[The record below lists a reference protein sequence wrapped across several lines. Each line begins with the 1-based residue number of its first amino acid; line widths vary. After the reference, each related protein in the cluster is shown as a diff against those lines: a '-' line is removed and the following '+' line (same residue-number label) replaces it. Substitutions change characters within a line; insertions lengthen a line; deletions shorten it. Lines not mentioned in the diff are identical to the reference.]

1 MGTSNSD
8 LYNWEMTG
16 APDEVTIAT
25 NPEAVADYNRYVEQV
40 NAGQA
45 EYGGG
50 LPPQFIDNPIY
61 EDPTY
66 WNSGKQAYQG
76 GDGQTYYAE
85 SFLRPEEYISMGYA
99 APYTREQILAAV
111 NPENIRYG
119 FQNTPYAS
127 VFGASDLSGGEYVVD
142 PNTGKFVLDQSG
154 NPIPVPRE
162 QQKSGGFDSF
172 METAIPLLIAAGA
185 AGTGLGALGLLGSG
199 GLAGAGALGATGE
212 AATAAASVT
221 GNAFLDSAIA
231 SSALKGAGYG
241 ALTGGVTSALTGQDA
256 LKGALIGGATGGI
269 LGGGEAALFP
279 GVAEAA
285 KGSVA
290 ASGLLGAGRGA
301 AGGAIN
307 TLLGGGD
314 LKKNILYGGALGG
327 TLGAGSEYFF
337 PTAPTS
343 ITGREG
349 DAPRWATEQETARTA
364 GKSDKFFENIKY
376 GNVQNMG
383 YAGDNYTD
391 FRLPPA
397 VRTGGGYDVLNP
409 EYITN
414 RGGYGVGG
422 YSGVGL
428 DPAIQQLFGGTGL
441 NPNLNYNTAGLANTA
456 EALSQASGVNINR
469 AEFAGRGG
477 LTADQEAALD
487 RALTAADYATP
498 TNWFSGLGNLGTML
512 GMGALGRGAGGGGG
526 GAKVPGAAGGS
537 FVPKGMVDYS
547 GILNLLAPKSSTRS
561 SLLG

>member
-25 NPEAVADYNRYVEQV
+25 NPEAVADYNRYVAEV

-66 WNSGKQAYQG
+66 WNSGKTAYRTG
-76 GDGQTYYAE
+76 GGETAYAE
-85 SFLRPEEYISMGYA
+85 SFLRPEEYLSMGYA
-99 APYTREQILAAV
+99 APYTAAQIRAAV

-142 PNTGKFVLDQSG
+142 PKTNKFVLDQSG

-162 QQKSGGFDSF
+162 RADSGGFDKF
-172 METAIPLLIAAGA
+172 METAIPLALAAGA
-185 AGTGLGALGLLGSG
+185 AGTGLGALGLIG
-199 GLAGAGALGATGE
+199 AGAGGTALGAPALAATGE
-212 AATAAASVT
+212 VGLLSNPLVLA
-221 GNAFLDSAIA
+221 
-231 SSALKGAGYG
+231 ALKGSGYG

-290 ASGLLGAGRGA
+290 ASGLLGAGRGV
-301 AGGAIN
+301 AGGTIN

-314 LKKNILYGGALGG
+314 LKKNILYGGVLGG
-327 TLGAGSEYFF
+327 ALGAGSEYFF

-349 DAPRWATEQETARTA
+349 EAPRWADQKDVIRTT
-364 GKSDKFFENIKY
+364 GKSLDFADNIKY

-397 VRTGGGYDVLNP
+397 VRTGGGYDVLDPN
-409 EYITN
+409 YITN
-414 RGGYGVGG
+414 RGGYGTGG
-422 YSGVGL
+422 YSGTGL
-428 DPAIQQLFGGTGL
+428 NYDIKQLYGGVGL
-441 NPNLNYNTAGLANTA
+441 NPNLNYSTTGLANTA
-456 EALSQASGVNINR
+456 EALSQASGVDINR

-512 GMGALGRGAGGGGG
+512 GLGALGRGAGGGGG
-526 GAKVPGAAGGS
+526 GAGRAGAAGGS

-547 GILNLLAPKSSTRS
+547 GILNLLAPKTSTRS

>member
-1 MGTSNSD
+1 MGTANSD
-8 LYNWEMTG
+8 MYNWEMTG
-16 APDEVTIAT
+16 PPDEVTIAT
-25 NPEAVADYNRYVEQV
+25 NPEAVADWNNYVAEV
-40 NAGQA
+40 TGGQ
-45 EYGGG
+45 GGG
-50 LPPQFIDNPIY
+50 VSPNIPQFIDNPVY

-66 WNSGKQAYQG
+66 WNSGKTAYQTG
-76 GDGQTYYAE
+76 AGETAYAE

-99 APYTREQILAAV
+99 APYSREQILAAV

-119 FQNTPYAS
+119 FQNTPYAA
-127 VFGASDLSGGEYVVD
+127 VFGPSDLSGGEYVVN
-142 PNTGKFVLDQSG
+142 PETGRFVLDQSG

-162 QQKSGGFDSF
+162 PQKSGGFDSF

-199 GLAGAGALGATGE
+199 GLVGAGTLGATGE
-212 AATAAASVT
+212 AAAAATSVT

-241 ALTGGVTSALTGQDA
+241 ALTGGITSAITGQDA

-285 KGSVA
+285 KGSVS

-327 TLGAGSEYFF
+327 TIGAGSEYFF

-349 DAPRWATEQETARTA
+349 EAPRWASIKDSLQNANQ
-364 GKSDKFFENIKY
+364 SLDYFNNLNI
-376 GNVQNMG
+376 GEVSNMG
-383 YAGDNYTD
+383 YAGEPYSGLGLN
-391 FRLPPA
+391 PA
-397 VRTGGGYDVLNP
+397 VRTGGGYDVLSP

-414 RGGYGVGG
+414 RGGYGAGG
-422 YSGVGL
+422 YSGIGL
-428 DPAIQQLFGGTGL
+428 DPAIEQLYGGIGL

-456 EALSQASGVNINR
+456 EALSQASGVDINR

-512 GMGALGRGAGGGGG
+512 GLGALGRGAGGGGG
-526 GAKVPGAAGGS
+526 AAAKGAAGGS

-547 GILNLLAPKSSTRS
+547 GILNLLAPKTSTRS

>member
-1 MGTSNSD
+1 MSSGNT
-8 LYNWEMTG
+8 YNWEMTG
-16 APDEVTIAT
+16 PPDEVTIAT
-25 NPEAVADYNRYVEQV
+25 NPEAVADWNNYVADV

-45 EYGGG
+45 QYNSA
-50 LPPQFIDNPIY
+50 LPPQAIDNPVY
-61 EDPTY
+61 EDPGY
-66 WNSGKQAYQG
+66 WNSGKVAYQTG
-76 GDGQTYYAE
+76 GGETAYAE
-85 SFLRPEEYISMGYA
+85 AFLRPEDYVSMGYA

-119 FQNTPYAS
+119 YQNTPYAS
-127 VFGASDLSGGEYVVD
+127 VFGASDLSGGEYVIN
-142 PNTGKFVLDQSG
+142 PETGKFVLDQSG

-162 QQKSGGFDSF
+162 KPSGGFDDF
-172 METAIPLLIAAGA
+172 MADKLIPGLILAGA
-185 AGTGLGALGLLGSG
+185 AGTGLGALGLLGAG
-199 GLAGAGALGATGE
+199 GLTGVGALGATGE
-212 AATAAASVT
+212 AATAAASLT

-285 KGSVA
+285 KGSVS

-314 LKKNILYGGALGG
+314 LKKNILYGGGLGG
-327 TLGAGSEYFF
+327 ALGAGSEYFF
-337 PTAPTS
+337 PTAPANV
-343 ITGREG
+343 TGREG
-349 DAPRWATEQETARTA
+349 EAPRWASIKDSLENARQSA
-364 GKSDKFFENIKY
+364 DYFDNLKY
-376 GNVQNMG
+376 GEVSNMG
-383 YAGDNYTD
+383 YAGQPYSGEGLN
-391 FRLPPA
+391 PA
-397 VRTGGGYDVLNP
+397 ARTGGGYDVLSP

-414 RGGYGVGG
+414 RGGYGAGG
-422 YSGVGL
+422 YTGIGL
-428 DPAIQQLFGGTGL
+428 DPAIEQLYGGIGL

-456 EALSQASGVNINR
+456 EALSQASGVDINR

-512 GMGALGRGAGGGGG
+512 GLGALGRGAGGGGAG
-526 GAKVPGAAGGS
+526 KAGVGAGGS

>member
-1 MGTSNSD
+1 MGTANSD
-8 LYNWEMTG
+8 MYNWEMTG
-16 APDEVTIAT
+16 PPDEVTIAT
-25 NPEAVADYNRYVEQV
+25 NPEAVADYNNYVAQV

-85 SFLRPEEYISMGYA
+85 SFLRPEEYVSMGYA
-99 APYTREQILAAV
+99 APYSREQILAAV

-119 FQNTPYAS
+119 FQNTPYAG
-127 VFGASDLSGGEYVVD
+127 VINAFGESAGEYVVN
-142 PNTGKFVLDQSG
+142 PETGRFVLDQSG
-154 NPIPVPRE
+154 NPIAVPRE
-162 QQKSGGFDSF
+162 QAKSGGFDSF
-172 METAIPLLIAAGA
+172 METAIPLLILAGA
-185 AGTGLGALGLLGSG
+185 AGTGLGAAGLLGAG
-199 GLAGAGALGATGE
+199 GLTGAGALGATGE
-212 AATAAASVT
+212 AATAAASLT

-285 KGSVA
+285 KGSVT

-301 AGGAIN
+301 AGGTIN

-314 LKKNILYGGALGG
+314 LKTNILYGGALGG

-337 PTAPTS
+337 PTAPSS

-349 DAPRWATEQETARTA
+349 EAPRFASIKDSLQNANQ
-364 GKSDKFFENIKY
+364 SLDYFNNLNI
-376 GNVQNMG
+376 GEVSNMG
-383 YAGDNYTD
+383 YAGEPYSGLGLN
-391 FRLPPA
+391 PA
-397 VRTGGGYDVLNP
+397 VRTGGGYDVLSP

-422 YSGVGL
+422 YSGIGL
-428 DPAIQQLFGGTGL
+428 DPAIEQLYGGIGL

-456 EALSQASGVNINR
+456 EALSQASGLDINR

-498 TNWFSGLGNLGTML
+498 TNWFSGLGNLGTLL

-526 GAKVPGAAGGS
+526 AAAKGAAGGS

-547 GILNLLAPKSSTRS
+547 GILNLLAPKTSTRS

>member
-1 MGTSNSD
+1 MAD
-8 LYNWEMTG
+8 YNWEMTG
-16 APDEVTIAT
+16 PPDEVTIAT
-25 NPEAVADYNRYVEQV
+25 NPEAVADYNRYVAEV
-40 NAGQA
+40 TGGQ
-45 EYGGG
+45 GGG
-50 LPPQFIDNPIY
+50 VSPNIPQFIDNPIY

-85 SFLRPEEYISMGYA
+85 NFLRPEEYVSMGYA
-99 APYTREQILAAV
+99 APYTREQLLAAV
-111 NPENIRYG
+111 NPDNIRYG
-119 FQNTPYAS
+119 FQNTPYAGI
-127 VFGASDLSGGEYVVD
+127 FNASGQSAGEYVVD
-142 PNTGKFVLDQSG
+142 PNTGRFVLDQSG
-154 NPIPVPRE
+154 NPIAVPRE
-162 QQKSGGFDSF
+162 QAESGGFDKF
-172 METAIPLLIAAGA
+172 METAIPLALAAGA
-185 AGTGLGALGLLGSG
+185 AGTGLGALGLIGAGTG
-199 GLAGAGALGATGE
+199 GGALGASVLAPTGE
-212 AATAAASVT
+212 VGLLSNPLVLA
-221 GNAFLDSAIA
+221 
-231 SSALKGAGYG
+231 ALKGSGMG

-314 LKKNILYGGALGG
+314 LKTNILYGGALGG
-327 TLGAGSEYFF
+327 TIGAGSEYFF

-343 ITGREG
+343 ITGMEG
-349 DAPRWATEQETARTA
+349 DAPRWASIKDSLQNANQ
-364 GKSDKFFENIKY
+364 SLDYFNNLNI
-376 GNVQNMG
+376 GEVSNMG
-383 YAGDNYTD
+383 YAGEPYSGLGLN
-391 FRLPPA
+391 PA

-409 EYITN
+409 DYITN

-428 DPAIQQLFGGTGL
+428 DPAIEQLYGGIGL

-456 EALSQASGVNINR
+456 EALSQASGVDINR

-498 TNWFSGLGNLGTML
+498 SNWFSGLGNLGTML
-512 GMGALGRGAGGGGG
+512 GMGALGRGGGGGG
-526 GAKVPGAAGGS
+526 GARVPGAAGGS

-547 GILNLLAPKSSTRS
+547 GILNLLAPKTSTRS

>member
-1 MGTSNSD
+1 MAD
-8 LYNWEMTG
+8 YNWEMTG

-50 LPPQFIDNPIY
+50 LPPQAIDNPIY

-66 WNSGKQAYQG
+66 WNSGLKAYTG

-85 SFLRPEEYISMGYA
+85 NFVSPESYVSMGYA
-99 APYTREQILAAV
+99 APYSREDLLATV
-111 NPENIRYG
+111 RPENIAYG
-119 FQNTPYAS
+119 YQNTPYAGI
-127 VFGASDLSGGEYVVD
+127 FNASGEFAGEYVVD
-142 PNTGKFVLDQSG
+142 PKTGRFLLDESG
-154 NPIPVPRE
+154 NPINLPKERP
-162 QQKSGGFDSF
+162 SGGFNDFLS
-172 METAIPLLIAAGA
+172 ETLIPGLILAGA
-185 AGTGLGALGLLGSG
+185 AGTGLGALGLI
-199 GLAGAGALGATGE
+199 GAGAAGGAAAGAPVLASTGE
-212 AATAAASVT
+212 VGLLS
-221 GNAFLDSAIA
+221 NPIIL
-231 SSALKGAGYG
+231 SALKGSGMG
-241 ALTGGVTSALTGQDA
+241 ALTGGATSLLTGQDA

-314 LKKNILYGGALGG
+314 LKKNILYGGGLGG
-327 TLGAGSEYFF
+327 VIGAGSEYFF
-337 PTAPTS
+337 PTAPS
-343 ITGREG
+343 SVTGREG
-349 DAPRWATEQETARTA
+349 EAPRWASIKDSLQNAEQSLDYFNNLKVGEV
-364 GKSDKFFENIKY
+364 S
-376 GNVQNMG
+376 NMG
-383 YAGDNYTD
+383 YAGEPYSGLGLN
-391 FRLPPA
+391 PA
-397 VRTGGGYDVLNP
+397 VRTGGGYDVLSP

-422 YSGVGL
+422 YSGIGL
-428 DPAIQQLFGGTGL
+428 DPAIEQLYGGIGL

-456 EALSQASGVNINR
+456 EALSQASGVDINR

-498 TNWFSGLGNLGTML
+498 TSWFSGLGNLGTML

-526 GAKVPGAAGGS
+526 AAARGAAGGS

-547 GILNLLAPKSSTRS
+547 GILNLLAPKTSTRT

>member
-1 MGTSNSD
+1 MAD
-8 LYNWEMTG
+8 YNWEMTG
-16 APDEVTIAT
+16 PPDEVTIAT
-25 NPEAVADYNRYVEQV
+25 NPEAVADYNNYVAQV

-50 LPPQFIDNPIY
+50 LPPQAIDNPIY

-66 WNSGKQAYQG
+66 WNSGLKAYTG

-85 SFLRPEEYISMGYA
+85 NFVSPESYVSMGYA
-99 APYTREQILAAV
+99 APYSREDLLATV
-111 NPENIRYG
+111 RPENIAYG
-119 FQNTPYAS
+119 YQNTPYAGI
-127 VFGASDLSGGEYVVD
+127 FNASGEFAGEYVVD
-142 PNTGKFVLDQSG
+142 PKTGRFLLDESG
-154 NPIPVPRE
+154 NPINLPKERP
-162 QQKSGGFDSF
+162 SGGFNDFLS
-172 METAIPLLIAAGA
+172 EKLIPGLIFAGA
-185 AGTGLGALGLLGSG
+185 AGTGLGALGLI
-199 GLAGAGALGATGE
+199 GAGAAGGAAAGAPVLASTGE
-212 AATAAASVT
+212 VGLLSNPIV
-221 GNAFLDSAIA
+221 L
-231 SSALKGAGYG
+231 SALKGSGMG

-327 TLGAGSEYFF
+327 TIGAGSEYFF

-343 ITGREG
+343 VTGREG
-349 DAPRWATEQETARTA
+349 EAPRWASIKDSLQNAEQSYDFALKQKA
-364 GKSDKFFENIKY
+364 GD
-376 GNVQNMG
+376 VANMG
-383 YAGDNYTD
+383 YAGEYRSSVEFKPT
-391 FRLPPA
+391 
-397 VRTGGGYDVLNP
+397 VRTGGGYNILEP

-414 RGGYGVGG
+414 RGGYGTGG
-422 YSGVGL
+422 YGGAGTGL
-428 DPAIQQLFGGTGL
+428 NYDIKQLYGGIGL
-441 NPNLNYNTAGLANTA
+441 NPNLNYSTTGLANTA
-456 EALSQASGVNINR
+456 EALSQASGVDINR

-498 TNWFSGLGNLGTML
+498 TNWFSGLGNLGAML

-526 GAKVPGAAGGS
+526 GAAAKGAAGGS

-547 GILNLLAPKSSTRS
+547 GILNLLAPKTSTRT

>member
-25 NPEAVADYNRYVEQV
+25 NPEAVADYNRYVAEV

-66 WNSGKQAYQG
+66 WNSGKTAYRTG
-76 GDGQTYYAE
+76 GGETAYAE
-85 SFLRPEEYISMGYA
+85 SFLRPEEYLSMGYA
-99 APYTREQILAAV
+99 APYTAAQIRAAV

-142 PNTGKFVLDQSG
+142 PKTNKFVLDQSG

-162 QQKSGGFDSF
+162 RADSGGFDKF
-172 METAIPLLIAAGA
+172 METAIPLALAAGA
-185 AGTGLGALGLLGSG
+185 AGTGLGALGLIG
-199 GLAGAGALGATGE
+199 AGAGGTALGAPALAATGE
-212 AATAAASVT
+212 VGLLSNPLVLA
-221 GNAFLDSAIA
+221 
-231 SSALKGAGYG
+231 ALKGSGYG

-290 ASGLLGAGRGA
+290 ASGLLGAGRGV
-301 AGGAIN
+301 AGGTIN

-314 LKKNILYGGALGG
+314 LKKNILYGGVLGG
-327 TLGAGSEYFF
+327 ALGAGSEYFF

-343 ITGREG
+343 VTGREG
-349 DAPRWATEQETARTA
+349 EAPRWASIKDSLQNANQ
-364 GKSDKFFENIKY
+364 SLDYFNNLNI
-376 GNVQNMG
+376 GEVSNMG
-383 YAGDNYTD
+383 YAGEPYSGLGLN
-391 FRLPPA
+391 PA
-397 VRTGGGYDVLNP
+397 VRTGGGYDVLSP
-409 EYITN
+409 DYITN
-414 RGGYGVGG
+414 RGGYGAGG

-428 DPAIQQLFGGTGL
+428 DPAIEQLYGGIGL

-456 EALSQASGVNINR
+456 EALSQASGVDINR

-498 TNWFSGLGNLGTML
+498 SNWFSGLGNLGTML

-526 GAKVPGAAGGS
+526 AAARGAAGGS

-547 GILNLLAPKSSTRS
+547 GILNLLAPKTSTRS

>member
-1 MGTSNSD
+1 MAD
-8 LYNWEMTG
+8 YNWEMTG
-16 APDEVTIAT
+16 PPDEVTIAT
-25 NPEAVADYNRYVEQV
+25 DPEAVASYNNYV
-40 NAGQA
+40 A
-45 EYGGG
+45 EVTGGAGGG
-50 LPPQFIDNPIY
+50 GNPNLPQFIDNPIY

-66 WNSGKQAYQG
+66 WNSGKTAYQTG
-76 GDGQTYYAE
+76 GGETAYAE
-85 SFLRPEEYISMGYA
+85 NFLRPEEYTSMGYA
-99 APYTREQILAAV
+99 APYTRAQLLAAV
-111 NPENIRYG
+111 NPDNIRYG
-119 FQNTPYAS
+119 FQNTPYAGI
-127 VFGASDLSGGEYVVD
+127 FNASGESAGEYVVD
-142 PNTGKFVLDQSG
+142 PNTGRFVLDQSG

-162 QQKSGGFDSF
+162 RAESGGFDKF
-172 METAIPLLIAAGA
+172 METAIPLALAAGA
-185 AGTGLGALGLLGSG
+185 AGTGLGALGLI
-199 GLAGAGALGATGE
+199 GAGAAGGTALGAPVLASTGE
-212 AATAAASVT
+212 VGLLSNPLVLA
-221 GNAFLDSAIA
+221 
-231 SSALKGAGYG
+231 ALKGSGYG

-314 LKKNILYGGALGG
+314 LKTNILYGGALGG
-327 TLGAGSEYFF
+327 TIGAGSEYFF

-349 DAPRWATEQETARTA
+349 EAPRWASIKDSLQNAEQSLDYFNNLKVGEV
-364 GKSDKFFENIKY
+364 S
-376 GNVQNMG
+376 NMG
-383 YAGDNYTD
+383 YAGEPYSGLGIN
-391 FRLPPA
+391 PA
-397 VRTGGGYDVLNP
+397 VRTGGGYNVLDP
-409 EYITN
+409 EFITN

-428 DPAIQQLFGGTGL
+428 DPAIEQLYGGIGL

-456 EALSQASGVNINR
+456 EALSQASGVDINR

-498 TNWFSGLGNLGTML
+498 SNWFSGLGNLGTML
-512 GMGALGRGAGGGGG
+512 GMGALGRGGGGGG
-526 GAKVPGAAGGS
+526 GARVPGAAGGS

-547 GILNLLAPKSSTRS
+547 GILNLLAPKTSTRS

>member
-1 MGTSNSD
+1 MSSGGPD
-8 LYNWEMTG
+8 YNWEMTG
-16 APDEVTIAT
+16 PPDIVTQLTDPGAVISWNEYVGEAT
-25 NPEAVADYNRYVEQV
+25 EGQGVSPNIPQRIETIYDDPEYTNL
-40 NAGQA
+40 NK
-45 EYGGG
+45 
-50 LPPQFIDNPIY
+50 
-61 EDPTY
+61 T
-66 WNSGKQAYQG
+66 AYQG

-85 SFLRPEEYISMGYA
+85 NFLRPEEYVSMGYA
-99 APYTREQILAAV
+99 APYSREQILAAV

-119 FQNTPYAS
+119 FGNTPYAG
-127 VFGASDLSGGEYVVD
+127 VVNAFGESAGEYVVN
-142 PNTGKFVLDQSG
+142 PETGRFVLDQSG

-162 QQKSGGFDSF
+162 QPKSGGFDSF

-199 GLAGAGALGATGE
+199 GLVGAGTLGATGE
-212 AATAAASVT
+212 AAAAATSVT

-241 ALTGGVTSALTGQDA
+241 ALTGGITSAITGQDA

-285 KGSVA
+285 KGSVS

-327 TLGAGSEYFF
+327 TIGAGSEYFF

-349 DAPRWATEQETARTA
+349 EAPRFASIKDSLQNAEQSYDFGLKQKA
-364 GKSDKFFENIKY
+364 GD
-376 GNVQNMG
+376 VANMG
-383 YAGDNYTD
+383 YAGENRTN
-391 FRLPPA
+391 FELNPR
-397 VRTGGGYDVLNP
+397 VRTGGGYNILEP

-414 RGGYGVGG
+414 RGGYGAGG
-422 YSGVGL
+422 YSGIGISP
-428 DPAIQQLFGGTGL
+428 DIQQLYGGIGL
-441 NPNLNYNTAGLANTA
+441 NPNLNYSTTGLANTA
-456 EALSQASGVNINR
+456 EALSQASGVDINR

-526 GAKVPGAAGGS
+526 AAARGAAGGS

-547 GILNLLAPKSSTRS
+547 GILNLLAPKTSTRS